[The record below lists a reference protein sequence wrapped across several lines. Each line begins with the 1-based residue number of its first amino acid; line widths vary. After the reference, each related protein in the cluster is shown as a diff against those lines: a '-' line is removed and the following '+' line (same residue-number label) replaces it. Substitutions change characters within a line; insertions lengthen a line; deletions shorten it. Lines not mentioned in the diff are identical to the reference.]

1 MAVQAESQKIDI
13 FIQVMENIPFTIN
26 SDQLRIRQIVINLIG
41 NAIKFTKSGYIIIV
55 VEYI

>member
-13 FIQVMENIPFTIN
+13 FIQVMENIPSTIN